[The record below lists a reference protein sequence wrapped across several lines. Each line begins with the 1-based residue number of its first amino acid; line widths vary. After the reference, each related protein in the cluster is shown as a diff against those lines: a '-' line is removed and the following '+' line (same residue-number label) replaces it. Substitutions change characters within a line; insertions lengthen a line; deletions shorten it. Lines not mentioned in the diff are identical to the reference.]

1 MATSFIIHS
10 SPTFEKDL
18 TRLAKKYPQ
27 IRNDIQE
34 ALAKVQTDLDALIRR
49 CGNDIQEALAKVQ
62 SSKIIGDAI
71 PGGKGKLYKLRVSS
85 SDLKRGKSGG
95 FRVIFYLKAP
105 SSLYPL
111 ICYFKGERGDVPIK
125 DLEERAKELGLNII

>member
-1 MATSFIIHS
+1 MIGYTIHS
-10 SPTFEKDL
+10 SLPFEKDL
-18 TRLAKKYPQ
+18 ARLSKKFPN
-27 IRNDIQE
+27 IRNDIHQ
-34 ALAKVQTDLDALIRR
+34 AFD
-49 CGNDIQEALAKVQ
+49 KVQ
-62 SSKIIGDAI
+62 SGSNFGSGI
-71 PGGKGKLYKLRVSS
+71 PGGKGKLYKLRVGS

-125 DLEERAKELGLNII
+125 DLEERAKELGLNI

>member
-10 SPTFEKDL
+10 SSTFEKDL

-27 IRNDIQE
+27 IR
-34 ALAKVQTDLDALIRR
+34 
-49 CGNDIQEALAKVQ
+49 NDIQEALAKVQ